1 MERKRES
8 ARTMTIEMG
17 EKGRNSLRGEDMFT
31 EMRNVLKD

>member
-17 EKGRNSLRGEDMFT
+17 EKGRNSRGEDMFT